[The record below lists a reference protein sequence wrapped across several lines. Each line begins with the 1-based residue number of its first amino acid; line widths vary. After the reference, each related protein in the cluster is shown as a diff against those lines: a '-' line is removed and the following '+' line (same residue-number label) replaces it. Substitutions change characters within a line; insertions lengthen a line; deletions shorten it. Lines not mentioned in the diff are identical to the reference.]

1 MEKRHNKRKPG
12 IFKAEIISGGKSYS
26 GVIKN
31 LSEGGAFVEIVPTE
45 IVKDF
50 IPGTK
55 LEVKFQLPSGE
66 ILNLHYEV
74 RWLYS
79 KILPSPG
86 LKQNSFGLEMTGS
99 SRILNDF
106 LNTI

>member
-31 LSEGGAFVEIVPTE
+31 LSESGAFVEIVPTE

-55 LEVKFQLPSGE
+55 LEVKFQLPSGDNVN
-66 ILNLHYEV
+66 IGCEV
-74 RWLYS
+74 VWLYS
-79 KILPSPG
+79 KKFSPDG
-86 LKQNSFGLEMTGS
+86 LKQNSIGVEIAPS
-99 SRILNDF
+99 KKLNDF
-106 LNTI
+106 LKTL